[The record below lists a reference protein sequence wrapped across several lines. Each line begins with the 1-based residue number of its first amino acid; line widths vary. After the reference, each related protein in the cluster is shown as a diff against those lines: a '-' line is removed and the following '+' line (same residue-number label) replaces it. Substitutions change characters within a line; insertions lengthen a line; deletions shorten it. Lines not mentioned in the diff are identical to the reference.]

1 MQDLVGKAFGEVW
14 GLNTMAPT
22 YKIDA
27 YYTWG
32 LAGGDSNENR
42 PKGHKHKI
50 RKSQTH
56 QQEAFPKRPSQNHG
70 GRTCRKEPPPQQTQP
85 HTHTPRLI
93 IQSVLCENRNG
104 KQRGTNTSQSNH
116 TPCEVCIFK
125 ANFGHTEAN
134 TFKVKWNFAFK

>member
-14 GLNTMAPT
+14 GSSTMATP
-22 YKIDA
+22 YKIYA

-32 LAGGDSNENR
+32 LAGEDSKENR
-42 PKGHKHKI
+42 PKGPNHKR

-56 QQEAFPKRPSQNHG
+56 QQEAFPQRHCQNHG
-70 GRTCRKEPPPQQTQP
+70 GRTCRKRPQHNKHNP
-85 HTHTPRLI
+85 THTPRLI

-134 TFKVKWNFAFK
+134 TFKIKWNFAFK